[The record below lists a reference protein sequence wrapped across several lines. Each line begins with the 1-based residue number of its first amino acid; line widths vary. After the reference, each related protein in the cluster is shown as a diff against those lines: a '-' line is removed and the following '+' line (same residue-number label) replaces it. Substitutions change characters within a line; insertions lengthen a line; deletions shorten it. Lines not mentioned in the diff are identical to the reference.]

1 MTAKGQKGSFG
12 GDINVLKL
20 DCGDGNT
27 TVNFLNYALK
37 MRDLRYINYI
47 AIKVFFKKRWL

>member
-1 MTAKGQKGSFG
+1 MTAKGQKRSFG